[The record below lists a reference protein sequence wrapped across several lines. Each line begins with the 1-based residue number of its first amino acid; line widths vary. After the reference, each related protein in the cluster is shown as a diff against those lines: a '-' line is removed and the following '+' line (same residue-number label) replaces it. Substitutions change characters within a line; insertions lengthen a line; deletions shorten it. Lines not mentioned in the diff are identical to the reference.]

1 MYALD
6 CIDIVVDII
15 DVKKKCIPC
24 CMLLYTNIQMC

>member
-15 DVKKKCIPC
+15 DVKKKVHS
-24 CMLLYTNIQMC
+24 MLHASVH